1 MARLFIC
8 FYLLLCVQTSFAQTI
23 GLLQH
28 NAGSSDQGYILFAPI
43 SSNTTYLIDHCGKQI
58 HTWNSNYHPG
68 QAVYLLE
75 DGTLLRT
82 GNKNNTTFTA
92 GGKGGIIE
100 KYDWNGTLLWTYT
113 ISDTN
118 QCQHHD
124 VKALPNGNVLVI
136 SWERKTKA
144 EAIAAGRNPSLCP
157 NYLWSEK
164 IVELQA
170 QGTNN
175 ATIVWEWHL
184 WDHLVQDYD
193 NTKANYG
200 VVANSPNKVNIN
212 YNSSA
217 TQSDWIHLNAID
229 YNANL
234 NQILLSSH
242 AFSEIWIIDHSTTTT
257 QASGNV
263 GGNANLGGDLLYRWG
278 NPSAYNNNATQQLF
292 GQHSVHWLN
301 NTGEILLFNNGLN
314 RTGGNYSSVDKIQTP
329 LTNYN
334 YTTSLPFLP
343 NAANIL
349 YNANNTHNYY
359 AQNISNA
366 QLLNN
371 KNILLCNGPAG
382 AFIEVD
388 SNENTVWAY
397 TNPVYNGGVLAQN
410 TTPTQN
416 QVFRAY
422 YYDKSYSA
430 FNGKVLSANTTIENS
445 NPLSDN
451 CVLTATQAN
460 DITNEAQ
467 RVFPNP
473 FSDHIYLTASKAE
486 MNFKLCNL
494 IGQTIVQGNTK
505 SLSDF
510 DFSQLAPGTYLL
522 QLNDTRGTKTM
533 RVVKSS
539 P

>member
-1 MARLFIC
+1 MKTVFSFLAS
-8 FYLLLCVQTSFAQTI
+8 LLLLISGNAQTV

-28 NAGSSDQGYILFAPI
+28 QASTLDNGYILFAPI
-43 SSNTTYLIDHCGKQI
+43 SSTTTYLIDACGKQV
-58 HTWNSNYHPG
+58 HAWNSNYKPG

-75 DGTLLRT
+75 DGTLLRS
-82 GNKNNTTFTA
+82 GNKNNTTFNA
-92 GGKGGIIE
+92 GGKGGTIE
-100 KYDWNGTLLWTYT
+100 KIDWNGNVQWSYT

-124 VKALPNGNVLVI
+124 IKALPNGNVLVI

-164 IVELQA
+164 IIELQA

-217 TQSDWIHLNAID
+217 TQSDWTHLNAID
-229 YNANL
+229 YNASL

-242 AFSEIWIIDHSTTTT
+242 AFSEIWIIDHSTTTS

-292 GQHSVHWLN
+292 GQHSAHWLN
-301 NTGEILLFNNGLN
+301 NTGEILVFNNGLN

-334 YTTSLPFLP
+334 YTTSLPFFP

-397 TNPVYNGGVLAQN
+397 TSPVYNGGVLAQN
-410 TTPTQN
+410 ATPTQN

-430 FNGKVLSANTTIENS
+430 FNGKVLTASTTIENS
-445 NPLSDN
+445 NHLSDN
-451 CVLTATQAN
+451 CVLTASLAS
-460 DITNEAQ
+460 DITNEVQ

-473 FSDHIYLTASKAE
+473 FSDHIYLTASNADT
-486 MNFKLCNL
+486 NFKLCNL
-494 IGQTIVQGNTK
+494 MGQTIAQGNTK

-522 QLNDTRGTKTM
+522 QLNDARGTKTM
-533 RVVKSS
+533 RVVKE
-539 P
+539 

>member
-1 MARLFIC
+1 M
-8 FYLLLCVQTSFAQTI
+8 
-23 GLLQH
+23 
-28 NAGSSDQGYILFAPI
+28 
-43 SSNTTYLIDHCGKQI
+43 
-58 HTWNSNYHPG
+58 HTWNSNYKPG

-82 GNKNNTTFTA
+82 GNKNNSTFNA

-100 KYDWNGTLLWTYT
+100 KYDWNGTLLWTYS

-124 VKALPNGNVLVI
+124 VRALPNGNVLVI

-164 IVELQA
+164 IIELQA
-170 QGTNN
+170 IGNNN

-200 VVANSPNKVNIN
+200 VVANSPQKVNIN
-212 YNSSA
+212 FNSSA

-229 YNANL
+229 YNASL

-242 AFSEIWIIDHSTTTT
+242 AFSEIWIIDHSTTST
-257 QASGNV
+257 QASGSL
-263 GGNANLGGDLLYRWG
+263 GGNANHGGDLLYRWG
-278 NPSAYNNNATQQLF
+278 NPAAYNTSASQKLF
-292 GQHSVHWLN
+292 GQHSAYWSNDL
-301 NTGEILLFNNGLN
+301 GEIIVFNNGLN

-329 LTNYN
+329 LNGFNYN
-334 YTTSLPFLP
+334 PSIPFLP
-343 NAANIL
+343 STASIL

-359 AQNISNA
+359 GQNISNA
-366 QLLNN
+366 QVLAN

-397 TNPVYNGGVLAQN
+397 TNPVYNGGILLQN
-410 TTPTQN
+410 ASPTQN

-422 YYDKSYSA
+422 YYDKTYAA
-430 FNGKVLSANTTIENS
+430 FNGKTLNTGTIIENS
-445 NPLSDN
+445 NTLSDN
-451 CVLTATQAN
+451 CILETVATSVFTE
-460 DITNEAQ
+460 DEWPI
-467 RVFPNP
+467 FPNP
-473 FSDHIYLTASKAE
+473 FYDHIYLNQKNSCDHFILYSLLGQSIANGTA
-486 MNFKLCNL
+486 
-494 IGQTIVQGNTK
+494 
-505 SLSDF
+505 LSSY
-510 DFSQLAPGTYLL
+510 DFSLLNPGTYLL
-522 QLNDTRGTKTM
+522 QLFDAYGTKTM
-533 RVVKSS
+533 RVVKSTK
-539 P
+539 